1 MFNESITQQQKLVK
15 RLNLQTK

>member
-15 RLNLQTK
+15 RLKLQTK